1 MRLVLTKSR
10 LLLALTLF
18 LLSAGGC
25 PATGAETENAP
36 NVTNPHDALILI
48 EEGDRLFHADNLSE
62 SILLYRKAVHAAPL
76 NSTAHERLARALSL
90 NDALNEAEQEAR
102 QAVRLDGSNA
112 LAHAWYGWI
121 LGRQGKYKTAL
132 AEEKIAVDLDEKNA
146 FAYQTMGLILT
157 STGEYSQAIRAYER
171 AIKNDPDDLG
181 SYLNMAAAMG
191 RKGDY
196 AGAASVYRK
205 VISLNRRSSLAHIGL
220 GSALGKIGDLDGQV
234 REFQTAVALAPRSAN
249 ARGRLGFALSQKKD
263 MRGAV
268 REGIVAAV
276 LRLENSWSTFM
287 RAMITTWAA
296 VFLVFGAIF
305 AFIFFGSRFKPQPGE
320 DVLNS
325 YFLVFY
331 KERPGRFVL
340 TSRRL
345 VYVPEAVS
353 QWFGATRLSIER
365 EQVEKISHT
374 SNISGGTLGI
384 ATKDGALHKFSM
396 PNLVLDPLSR
406 KLDGLNLGTQSDLV
420 SA

>member
-10 LLLALTLF
+10 LLIAFTF
-18 LLSAGGC
+18 MFLSAGAYPVLGVE
-25 PATGAETENAP
+25 PENAA
-36 NVTNPHDALILI
+36 NTVNPHDALVLI
-48 EEGDRLFHADNLSE
+48 EEGDRHFNADNLNDAI
-62 SILLYRKAVHAAPL
+62 SIYRKAVHAAPL

-90 NDALNEAEQEAR
+90 NGALDEAEQEAQ
-102 QAVRLDGSNA
+102 QAVTLDGKNA

-121 LGRQGKYKTAL
+121 LGRQRKYKAAL
-132 AEEKIAVDLDEKNA
+132 AEETIAIDLDEKNA
-146 FAYQTMGLILT
+146 FAYKTMGLILT
-157 STGEYSQAIRAYER
+157 STGDYPQAIRAYEQ
-171 AIKNDPDDLG
+171 AIKNDPEDLG

-205 VISLNRRSSLAHIGL
+205 AITLNKRSSLAHIGL

-234 REFQTAVALAPRSAN
+234 KELQTAVMLAPRSAN
-249 ARGRLGFALSQKKD
+249 AHGRLGFAFSQKKD
-263 MRGAV
+263 IRAAM
-268 REGIVAAV
+268 REGIIASV
-276 LRLENSWSTFM
+276 LRLETSWSTFM

-296 VFLVFGAIF
+296 VFLVFGAVF

-320 DVLNS
+320 DVLSS

-331 KERPGRFVL
+331 KERPGRFIL

-365 EQVEKISHT
+365 EQVEKISCA
-374 SNISGGTLGI
+374 SSVSGGSLNI

-406 KLDGLNLGTQSDLV
+406 KLDGINLGNPSGLV